1 MQELNAR
8 VSNIYSVA
16 ETNDCIAYTCS
27 KQVLMGLAP
36 LHPSNILWEVSPMKL
51 VVAIVQDK
59 DSNRLANALIKEGF
73 RATKLA
79 STGGFLRAGNTTFM
93 IGIEDER
100 ISDVMQVIKANCKIR
115 EQMVTPVS
123 PMGGTTDSYIPFPV
137 EVQVGGAA
145 VFVLPVERFEHY

>member
-1 MQELNAR
+1 
-8 VSNIYSVA
+8 
-16 ETNDCIAYTCS
+16 
-27 KQVLMGLAP
+27 
-36 LHPSNILWEVSPMKL
+36 MKL
-51 VVAIVQDK
+51 VIAVVQDK
-59 DSNRLANALIKEGF
+59 DSNRLATALVKEGF

-79 STGGFLRAGNTTFM
+79 STGGFLKAGNTTFM

-100 ISDVMQVIKANCKIR
+100 IPDVMRTIKANCQVR
-115 EQMVTPVS
+115 DQLVTPVS

>member
-1 MQELNAR
+1 
-8 VSNIYSVA
+8 
-16 ETNDCIAYTCS
+16 
-27 KQVLMGLAP
+27 
-36 LHPSNILWEVSPMKL
+36 MKL
-51 VVAIVQDK
+51 VIAVVQDK
-59 DSNRLANALIKEGF
+59 DSNRLSNALIKEGF

-93 IGIEDER
+93 IGTEDER
-100 ISDVMQVIKANCKIR
+100 VNEALQVINANCKIR

-145 VFVLPVERFEHY
+145 VFVLPVERFEHF

>member
-1 MQELNAR
+1 
-8 VSNIYSVA
+8 
-16 ETNDCIAYTCS
+16 
-27 KQVLMGLAP
+27 
-36 LHPSNILWEVSPMKL
+36 MKL
-51 VVAIVQDK
+51 VIAIVQDK
-59 DSNRLANALIKEGF
+59 DSNRLSNALIKEGF

-93 IGIEDER
+93 IGVEDER
-100 ISDVMQVIKANCKIR
+100 VGEVMQIIKANCKIR

-145 VFVLPVERFEHY
+145 VFVVPVERFEHF

>member
-1 MQELNAR
+1 
-8 VSNIYSVA
+8 
-16 ETNDCIAYTCS
+16 
-27 KQVLMGLAP
+27 
-36 LHPSNILWEVSPMKL
+36 MKL

-59 DSNRLANALIKEGF
+59 DSNRLSNALVNEGF

-100 ISDVMQVIKANCKIR
+100 VSDVLQVIRNNCKVR
-115 EQMVTPVS
+115 DQLVTPVS
-123 PMGGTTDSYIPFPV
+123 PMSGSTDSYMPFPV

-145 VFVLPVERFEHY
+145 VFVLPVERFEHF

>member
-1 MQELNAR
+1 
-8 VSNIYSVA
+8 
-16 ETNDCIAYTCS
+16 
-27 KQVLMGLAP
+27 
-36 LHPSNILWEVSPMKL
+36 MKL
-51 VVAIVQDK
+51 VIAVVQDK
-59 DSNRLANALIKEGF
+59 DSNRLSNALVKEGF

-93 IGIEDER
+93 IGTEDER
-100 ISDVMQVIKANCKIR
+100 VNEALQVINANCKIR

-145 VFVLPVERFEHY
+145 VFVLPIERFEHF

>member
-1 MQELNAR
+1 
-8 VSNIYSVA
+8 
-16 ETNDCIAYTCS
+16 
-27 KQVLMGLAP
+27 
-36 LHPSNILWEVSPMKL
+36 MKL

-59 DSNRLANALIKEGF
+59 DSNRLSNALIKEGF

-93 IGIEDER
+93 IGTEDEK
-100 ISDVMQVIKANCKIR
+100 IQEVLEVIRANCKIR
-115 EQMVTPVS
+115 EQLVTPVS

-145 VFVLPVERFEHY
+145 VFVVPVERFEHF

>member
-1 MQELNAR
+1 
-8 VSNIYSVA
+8 
-16 ETNDCIAYTCS
+16 
-27 KQVLMGLAP
+27 
-36 LHPSNILWEVSPMKL
+36 MKL
-51 VVAIVQDK
+51 VIAVVQDK
-59 DSNRLANALIKEGF
+59 DSNRLSNALIKEGF

>member
-1 MQELNAR
+1 
-8 VSNIYSVA
+8 
-16 ETNDCIAYTCS
+16 
-27 KQVLMGLAP
+27 
-36 LHPSNILWEVSPMKL
+36 MKL

-59 DSNRLANALIKEGF
+59 DSNRLSNALVNEGF

-100 ISDVMQVIKANCKIR
+100 VSDVLQVIRNNCKVR
-115 EQMVTPVS
+115 DQLVTPVS
-123 PMGGTTDSYIPFPV
+123 PMSGSTASYMPFPV

-145 VFVLPVERFEHY
+145 VFVLPVERFEHF